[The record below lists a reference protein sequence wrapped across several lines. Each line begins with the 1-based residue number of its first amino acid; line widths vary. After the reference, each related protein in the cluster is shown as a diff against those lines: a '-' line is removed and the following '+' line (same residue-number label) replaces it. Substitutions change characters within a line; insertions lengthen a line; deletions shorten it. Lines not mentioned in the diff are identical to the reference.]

1 MSVENARVPEVAPGH
16 AITRIVDGSG
26 FRTVNGI
33 AFGPD
38 GRLCAASMMGE
49 SVFALDLATGAIE
62 TVVGPFAGESDDLVF
77 TPAGDLI
84 WTAVPEGAVRMRTAD
99 GRIREID
106 LAGSAPSRLVTDH
119 TGGLNAFR
127 FGPDGMICAPSWNR
141 GQVVCIDLESGHTT
155 VLAEGF
161 GRPGGRAPRLGRV
174 ALRAGRHDGRAVRA
188 RWAGGCVEPPPIPA
202 RAVSP
207 WARTGPSTS
216 PPMSRTRS
224 TASPLSGR
232 ASVRKARALPWT
244 RQGRAAPGPG
254 LP

>member
-161 GRPGGRAPRLGRV
+161 GRPGAVRLDSAGWPYVLDDMTGELFALDGRRDAWSRPLSPLGRSRRRRGRDR
-174 ALRAGRHDGRAVRA
+174 LRRRRC
-188 RWAGGCVEPPPIPA
+188 RE
-202 RAVSP
+202 R
-207 WARTGPSTS
+207 
-216 PPMSRTRS
+216 
-224 TASPLSGR
+224 
-232 ASVRKARALPWT
+232 
-244 RQGRAAPGPG
+244 G
-254 LP
+254 LPHHR